1 MKFLYASIITF
12 LISLVFLFVQGII
25 NYKFYRFNDR
35 KVILERYLFDQFSKE
50 VYSSINSYISLELK
64 DKCNKVDKGFYLN
77 LDTYFDCKGIYNSD
91 LNKDCQNKIIK
102 NSTLCPADQIKN
114 LNLNNI
120 GNLLDYDERAIYCKY
135 YSKHKRNIIEFYNK
149 KICVKKDSYN
159 YEQLLANSISPNEK
173 ICPIGFK
180 KCGILDTK
188 RNILCWDSSK
198 ECPNILEIDNNQKDS
213 LTEKLINNLK
223 NDINSDIIISIIISE
238 NPPLNHE
245 FDYDVRKKYTK
256 LKDEEIQKFE
266 DITGE
271 DYKLFDTEYDNTF
284 KYLDK
289 SEDLNF
295 TVRDFID
302 DTEQNKYNS
311 GQNLNVYTRN
321 YIGFKNVEELNK
333 FKKKFPSQ
341 NESDNPLYKLSNSKH
356 NPLVTIIFSA
366 VFFAISIAYLILR
379 IINILPSDIYEIL
392 FKIYFTIEILFFIAI
407 LIVISVH
414 FSKYPQIHI
423 DMDKRMKI
431 VLDKYNKRT
440 MDFQLYRI
448 ISLGLNSIAIVLMII
463 SSCKSKKHNHQD

>member
-12 LISLVFLFVQGII
+12 LISLAFLFAQGII
-25 NYKFYRFNDR
+25 NDKFYRFNDR
-35 KVILERYLFDQFSKE
+35 KVILERYLFEQFSKE

-64 DKCNKVDKGFYLN
+64 EKCNKVDKGFHLN
-77 LDTYFDCKGIYNSD
+77 LDTYFDCRGIYNSD
-91 LNKDCQNKIIK
+91 LHKDCQNKIIK
-102 NSTLCPADQIKN
+102 NFTLCPADQIKD
-114 LNLNNI
+114 LSLNNL

-173 ICPIGFK
+173 ICPIWFK

-188 RNILCWDSSK
+188 QNILCWDSSK
-198 ECPNILEIDNNQKDS
+198 KCPNILENGDDQKND
-213 LTEKLINNLK
+213 LINNLIDNLK

-245 FDYDVRKKYTK
+245 FEYNVKKKYTK
-256 LKDEEIQKFE
+256 LSDEEIQKIE
-266 DITGE
+266 NIAGQ
-271 DYKLFDTEYDNTF
+271 DYKLLHTEYDNTF
-284 KYLDK
+284 RYLDK

-302 DTEQNKYNS
+302 GEEQNRYNLD
-311 GQNLNVYTRN
+311 QNLNVYTRN

-333 FKKKFPSQ
+333 FKKHFPSQ
-341 NESDNPLYKLSNSKH
+341 NESDNSLYKLSNSKH
-356 NPLVTIIFSA
+356 NPLVTIIFPA

-392 FKIYFTIEILFFIAI
+392 FKIYFAIEILFFIAI
-407 LIVISVH
+407 LIVIIVH
-414 FSKYPQIHI
+414 FIKYPQIHI
-423 DMDKRMKI
+423 DMDRRMKI
-431 VLDKYNKRT
+431 VLDKYNKRR
-440 MDFQLYRI
+440 MDFQSYRI
-448 ISLGLNSIAIVLMII
+448 ISLVINSIAIVLMII
-463 SSCKSKKHNHQD
+463 SSCKSKNHNHQD